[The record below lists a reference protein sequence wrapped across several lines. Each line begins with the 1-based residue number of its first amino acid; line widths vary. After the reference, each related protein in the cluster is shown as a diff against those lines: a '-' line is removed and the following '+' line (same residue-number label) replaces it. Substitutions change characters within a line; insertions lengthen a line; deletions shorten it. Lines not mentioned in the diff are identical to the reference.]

1 MIEYISGKLTSL
13 SNVSAIV
20 DVNGIGYLCFITS
33 NTYDNC
39 PEIGNSISLLIH
51 FNVSENSHDLYGFL
65 EEKERD
71 MFRMLISISGIGPK
85 TAISMLSNI
94 SPNEFKKRIIRSD
107 VNMLTEVK
115 GIGPKTAKRI
125 IIELKDKFVQM
136 PNDELPIEKNEK
148 YNIILHEAFEAL
160 LALGFKSKEIN
171 KVFRSINISNNEVNT
186 EVLIRKALKLL
197 N

>member
-1 MIEYISGKLTSL
+1 
-13 SNVSAIV
+13 
-20 DVNGIGYLCFITS
+20 
-33 NTYDNC
+33 
-39 PEIGNSISLLIH
+39 
-51 FNVSENSHDLYGFL
+51 
-65 EEKERD
+65 
-71 MFRMLISISGIGPK
+71 MLIGISGIGPK

-94 SPNEFKKRIIRSD
+94 SSNEFKKRIIRSD

-136 PNDELPIEKNEK
+136 SDDELPIEKNEK

-171 KVFRSINISNNEVNT
+171 KVFRSINIANTEVNT